1 MHRNKLPRTKIVLE
15 IPAALFKTFK
25 ASVPSGQRSAV
36 ITRLLERAVAEKCK
50 RDEMVCRR
58 VNRLKRL
65 SAEMA
70 KWEKMENA

>member
-1 MHRNKLPRTKIVLE
+1 MKIVLE
-15 IPAALFKTFK
+15 IPARLAKRFR

-36 ITRLLERAVAEKCK
+36 ITRLLERAVAEKSK
-50 RDEMVCRR
+50 RDETVCRR

-70 KWEKMENA
+70 EWEKMDE

>member
-1 MHRNKLPRTKIVLE
+1 MKLVLE
-15 IPAALFKTFK
+15 IPAPLIKRFK

-36 ITRLLERAVAEKCK
+36 ITRLLERAIGEKSK
-50 RDEMVCRR
+50 RDETVYRR

>member
-1 MHRNKLPRTKIVLE
+1 MKIVLE
-15 IPAALFKTFK
+15 IPARLVKRFK

-36 ITRLLERAVAEKCK
+36 ITRLLEREVAEKSK
-50 RDEMVCRR
+50 RDETVCRR

-70 KWEKMENA
+70 EWEKMDE

>member
-1 MHRNKLPRTKIVLE
+1 MRRNKLPTMKIVLE
-15 IPAALFKTFK
+15 IPAPLVKRFK
-25 ASVPSGQRSAV
+25 ASVPSGQRAAV
-36 ITRLLERAVAEKCK
+36 IRRLLERVVAEKYK
-50 RDEMVCRR
+50 RDETVCRR